1 MRLVLPLLLLPIGLS
16 AQTTI
21 TGRVLDANTREPM
34 PYVSI
39 GIVGADR
46 GTLSNEE
53 GTFSMA
59 ADTLRSTLQFST
71 IGYKTRVIGA
81 AEVARNGVVLLY
93 PTAREL
99 PSFVVKSNDALY
111 ERVALVAKALK
122 HRTPEKARAYFE
134 LETHVEQQPVEVVE
148 CFYNAELSGAQV
160 RELRLKH
167 GRISLAPFQST
178 PGSERYFVS
187 LNTTKAVTLFDL
199 TGSDE
204 RFPVSPLQW
213 TKAKA
218 VKKHYRAELVAT
230 DEEGTDEILLTP
242 RDSSGNSFTVN
253 LWLRGDRLLAVE
265 LNCAKCIRH
274 PFLPYQ
280 PEHTIRQVDL
290 RIRQTW
296 RTDAAQL
303 DHIEL
308 AYTLDY
314 LNNEHAER
322 VDTRAVLHLFDPGG
336 AFILP
341 LFDYDQEQPDYRK
354 ILLQPYDSVF
364 WERAPTLVSTAQQER
379 DRAFLRTNGVFSG
392 HRVDKD
398 HARSSFFESNCAW
411 WSADKRISL
420 KSLPPPAEVARPA
433 SSELARSQHP
443 LPK

>member
-1 MRLVLPLLLLPIGLS
+1 M
-16 AQTTI
+16 
-21 TGRVLDANTREPM
+21 
-34 PYVSI
+34 
-39 GIVGADR
+39 
-46 GTLSNEE
+46 
-53 GTFSMA
+53 
-59 ADTLRSTLQFST
+59 
-71 IGYKTRVIGA
+71 
-81 AEVARNGVVLLY
+81 
-93 PTAREL
+93 
-99 PSFVVKSNDALY
+99 VKSNDALY

-314 LNNEHAER
+314 LNNAHAER
-322 VDTRAVLHLFDPGG
+322 VDTRAVLHLFDPVVRSYCPCSTTTRNNRTTARSCCNRTTVYSGSARQHWSARHNRNAIAHSSARTGCSVVTAWIRTMRGAASSKATAHGG
-336 AFILP
+336 A
-341 LFDYDQEQPDYRK
+341 
-354 ILLQPYDSVF
+354 
-364 WERAPTLVSTAQQER
+364 PTNA
-379 DRAFLRTNGVFSG
+379 
-392 HRVDKD
+392 
-398 HARSSFFESNCAW
+398 
-411 WSADKRISL
+411 SA
-420 KSLPPPAEVARPA
+420 
-433 SSELARSQHP
+433 
-443 LPK
+443 